1 MMIQNEVSLQNNN
14 KRIGSKLRVI
24 IDSDQGEFYVGRSQ
38 YDSPE
43 VDQEILIDIES
54 CKEELLIGN
63 FYDVEITSVE
73 EYDLYGEVINS

>member
-1 MMIQNEVSLQNNN
+1 M
-14 KRIGSKLRVI
+14 
-24 IDSDQGEFYVGRSQ
+24 GRSQ